1 LKKLLP
7 ATYDLVYKMTFGSEP
22 NKDVL
27 RAFLRVH
34 LEFEEGDELDD
45 IELLNPF
52 VLQEFRGDKFGILD
66 VKVRTKRG
74 RKIDVE
80 IQVEF
85 LPSLDKR
92 ELYYRSKLV
101 TEQIGSGDDYELIQP
116 VITILILAEN
126 YFGDGVY
133 HHCFRNYDTVHNIP
147 FSTPDLT
154 QTHVLELAK
163 LGSLEEGSD
172 EWAWGTLISTDD
184 EEVLNML
191 AARDSNFEK
200 AVSTIKQCSTDPA
213 LRARAESLEFARMDE
228 AVRRRH
234 AIRDAIMP
242 LQAELVAERAKLA
255 AALARIKELEAKQ

>member
-1 LKKLLP
+1 
-7 ATYDLVYKMTFGSEP
+7 MTFGSEP

-27 RAFLRVH
+27 RAFLRAH
-34 LEFEEGDELDD
+34 LEFDEGDELDD

-133 HHCFRNYDTVHNIP
+133 HHCFRNYDTVHDIP

-154 QTHVLELAK
+154 QTHVLELSK
-163 LGSLEEGSD
+163 LNTLEKDSE

-213 LRARAESLEFARMDE
+213 LRARAESLELARMDE

-234 AIRDAIMP
+234 ALRERDEFWAS
-242 LQAELVAERAKLA
+242 QLVAKDFALAAERAKLA
-255 AALARIKELEAKQ
+255 ARDAKLAEYERRFGKLDV